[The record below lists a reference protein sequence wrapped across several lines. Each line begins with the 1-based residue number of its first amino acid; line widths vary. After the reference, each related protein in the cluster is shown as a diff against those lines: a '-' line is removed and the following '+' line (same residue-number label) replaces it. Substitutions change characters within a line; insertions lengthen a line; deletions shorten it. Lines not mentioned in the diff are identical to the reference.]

1 MLHIAYTVVCR
12 KFFNCLFSLFNVDG
26 DHHLHNLG
34 SENWKTFPY
43 SEIQETFTESHFS
56 LRSHVSFHNVGLTTL
71 YFCFNCMLI
80 SICRI
85 EVTDQCLT
93 LLIELFYE
101 ELGREKVFKIWW
113 CFHLFFLINVYITA
127 NVYILFDSRE
137 LFPDL
142 ASGRI
147 DISFV
152 KIYRNAI
159 PLHQTNVVNTTV
171 ETIESMRPEQ
181 EKQEGNQEL
190 FKKRH
195 ILVRQTTTVSKTLDI
210 ELQELD

>member
-1 MLHIAYTVVCR
+1 M
-12 KFFNCLFSLFNVDG
+12 NCLFSLFNVDG
-26 DHHLHNLG
+26 DHHLHNIG

-43 SEIQETFTESHFS
+43 SEIQETLTESHFS
-56 LRSHVSFHNVGLTTL
+56 LRAHVSLHNVGLITVL
-71 YFCFNCMLI
+71 FSYHINVQFCFNFMLI
-80 SICRI
+80 STCRI
-85 EVTDQCLT
+85 EVADQCLT

-127 NVYILFDSRE
+127 NMYILFDSRE

-159 PLHQTNVVNTTV
+159 PLHQPNVINTTV
-171 ETIESMRPEQ
+171 ETIESIRPEQ
-181 EKQEGNQEL
+181 EKREVNQEL

-195 ILVRQTTTVSKTLDI
+195 IMVRQTTTVSKTLDI